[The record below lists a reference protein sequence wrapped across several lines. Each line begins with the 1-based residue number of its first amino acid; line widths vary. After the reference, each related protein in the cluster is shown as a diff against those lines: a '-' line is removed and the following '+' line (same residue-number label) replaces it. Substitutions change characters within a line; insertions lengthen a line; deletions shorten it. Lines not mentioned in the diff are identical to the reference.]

1 MPMRKDNGRARK
13 AAPSG
18 DTELRDPMNY
28 PGEFE
33 LLVLLAILRL
43 DDEAYGVTVR
53 EEVERETSRTLT
65 LGTVYKTL
73 GRLEAKGY
81 LDTRVGPPT
90 PERGGRRKKLYSLTP
105 LGREAARRSL
115 SDLRRMTAGL
125 EPELELP

>member
-1 MPMRKDNGRARK
+1 
-13 AAPSG
+13 
-18 DTELRDPMNY
+18 MNY

-73 GRLEAKGY
+73 GRLERKGY
-81 LDTRVGPPT
+81 LETRVGPPT
-90 PERGGRRKKLYSLTP
+90 GERGGRRNKLYALTP
-105 LGREAARRSL
+105 VGREAARRSL
-115 SDLRRMTAGL
+115 ADLRRMTAGL